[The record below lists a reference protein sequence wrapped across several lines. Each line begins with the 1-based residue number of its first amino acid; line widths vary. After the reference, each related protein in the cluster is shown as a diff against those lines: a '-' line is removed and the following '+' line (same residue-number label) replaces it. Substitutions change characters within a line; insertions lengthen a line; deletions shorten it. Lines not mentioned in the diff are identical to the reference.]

1 MKEYRVFYER
11 STAFMKKCKSPEKV
25 LTFLNRFLTI
35 TIGLLYLIGGALS
48 AFSLFGE
55 PLPTLFSIGL
65 PLACTLVSVTLLR
78 FFIPRKRPYDQE
90 GAAIEPLC
98 QKSKKTNSFPSRH
111 TACAFVIGTVLCTLS
126 LWLAIPTFLLGFC
139 LAYVRFLSGF
149 HFPTDL
155 LGGALLGTGFGI
167 IAFFL

>member
-1 MKEYRVFYER
+1 LFYEKN
-11 STAFMKKCKSPEKV
+11 TAYLKRWKSPAKV

-35 TIGLLYLIGGALS
+35 TIGLLYLTGGVLS
-48 AFSLFGE
+48 TFSLFGA
-55 PLPTLFSIGL
+55 PLPTLFAIGL

-78 FFIPRKRPYDQE
+78 RVIPRKRPYDKE

-98 QKSKKTNSFPSRH
+98 QKSKHSNSFPSRH
-111 TACAFVIGTVLCTLS
+111 TACAFVIGTVLCELT
-126 LWLAIPTFLLGFC
+126 LWLGIPAFLLGIF
-139 LAYVRFLSGF
+139 LAYVRFVSGF

-155 LGGALLGTGFGI
+155 LGGAFLGAGFGV